1 MSGDVITT
9 NTAAYSLHFFPYLSM
24 TALQLIRLRMLNAQ
38 SLYGTLVVFQIII
51 IIITALAV
59 WGNGK
64 AKCWINLSSV
74 KKLSNV

>member
-24 TALQLIRLRMLNAQ
+24 TALQLIRLRMLNAR
-38 SLYGTLVVFQIII
+38 SLYGTLVVFEII

-59 WGNGK
+59 SGK
-64 AKCWINLSSV
+64 WKGQVLDKPEQSV
-74 KKLSNV
+74 MTF

>member
-24 TALQLIRLRMLNAQ
+24 TALQLIRLRMLNAR
-38 SLYGTLVVFQIII
+38 SLYGTLVVFEII

-59 WGNGK
+59 SGK
-64 AKCWINLSSV
+64 WKGQVLDKPEQSV
-74 KKLSNV
+74 MTS